1 MKVKVR
7 KFRGPKESCQAFDA
21 FILWMIGRMPGECY
35 ERIAL
40 KCGKEDWLY
49 HPSLQGEECPSNG
62 EHPGIECRC
71 DNCDTFLFC
80 FPQYDRT

>member
-7 KFRGPKESCQAFDA
+7 KWPHAHLSTPALDA
-21 FILWMIGRMPGECY
+21 FILWQVGKMPGACY

-49 HPSLQGEECPSNG
+49 QPSLQGEDCPSNG
-62 EHPGIECRC
+62 RHTGIECRC
-71 DNCDTFLFC
+71 DNCDLFLFC
-80 FPQYDRT
+80 FPEHDC